1 MFKEAI
7 ITIFIVIFVITGNII
22 TQGYTKNTVNVM
34 QEKLVQIKEE
44 INNNN
49 EDKINS
55 KMNEIE
61 EEWKKRTE
69 ILSYYLEHDELE
81 KIETEIVTLKANIQ
95 IEEYK
100 QGMEGLENCYF
111 LLEHIKDKE
120 SVKLDNIF

>member
-81 KIETEIVTLKANIQ
+81 KIETEIVILKANIQ